1 MERGACSLGF
11 VVLVASP
18 IGCNYLQEFQLSSKA
33 DAGAIDGGD
42 AGCGAPSD
50 KDNCGACGHSCLG
63 GDCANGMCVPV
74 VLASGQGDSA
84 SGVPWYPYTT
94 DGGDPLEGP
103 DRLAVD
109 DTNVFWLN
117 LRGEV
122 MRVPVAGG
130 DAVRITKTKGTP
142 GWIDLDDTFV
152 YFSTL
157 GGEIYRVPKAGGTPV
172 LLVPASPSR
181 QGIFLLPGSP
191 YPLELKVSSGQLRW
205 SDGGGVYACPAAGC
219 SGAPAVLES
228 GTPVVRPFSFAIDG
242 SGTMYAS
249 EEDQNSDDAGAG
261 ITVSYTLAVYRENQW
276 LGLSGPTAYYELQGG
291 AHEVY
296 ALATTDFG
304 PVGVVRWT
312 ESAVTFLSSGDALP
326 GAPRGLALDD
336 GFAYWAN
343 AAVND
348 ADRSKRTASV
358 VRCAKTGCAA
368 PEALAKN
375 QLVPRAVAVSKE
387 AVFWTTGDGSV
398 LKLAKPGDP
407 SALPLR

>member
-1 MERGACSLGF
+1 VKKNRTRTTGF
-11 VVLVASP
+11 VVLIASA
-18 IGCNYLQEFQLSSKA
+18 IGCNYAQEFQLLSNG
-33 DAGAIDGGD
+33 DAGPPVDG
-42 AGCGAPSD
+42 GCGAPSD
-50 KDNCGACGHSCLG
+50 PNNCGACGHSCLG
-63 GDCANGMCVPV
+63 GDCANGSCVPV
-74 VLASGQGDSA
+74 VLASGQGDSV

-94 DGGDPLEGP
+94 DGGDPLVGP

-109 DTNVFWLN
+109 DSYVFWLN

-130 DAVRITKTKGTP
+130 DAVRVTKTKGTP

-157 GGEIYRVPKAGGTPV
+157 GGEIFRVPKAGGNPV

-181 QGIFLLPGSP
+181 RGIFLLPGSP
-191 YPLELKVSSGQLRW
+191 YPMEFKLFSGQLRW
-205 SDGGGVYACPAAGC
+205 SDGGGIYGCPTAGC
-219 SGAPAVLES
+219 SGAPEILES
-228 GTPVVRPFSFAIDG
+228 GTAGARPFSFAID
-242 SGTMYAS
+242 SGGKMYAS
-249 EEDQNSDDAGAG
+249 EEDHQSTGPG
-261 ITVSYTLAVYRENQW
+261 TETVSYAMTVYRENQW
-276 LGLSGPTAYYELQGG
+276 LGLTGPTAYYELQGG

-304 PVGVVRWT
+304 PTGVVRWT

-326 GAPRGLALDD
+326 GAPRGLAIDD
-336 GFAYWAN
+336 GFAYWSN

-348 ADRSKRTASV
+348 VDRSKRRASV

-368 PEALAKN
+368 PEVLAKA
-375 QLVPRAVAVSKE
+375 QLVPRAVALSKV
-387 AVFWTTGDGSV
+387 AIFWTTGEGNV